1 MSSMRIP
8 LRYCRTAA
16 FVYATA
22 PPFRLMSSSATAATA
37 DAGPKL
43 FKFTVSDAYK
53 PKKRRPQ
60 KIKIKQTN
68 HRVNRPN
75 SGEDSFFYTPSTA
88 KLPGLALGVADGV
101 GGWTEMG
108 IDPSA
113 FSQALCD
120 EMADAFTTHLT
131 QDGNESKRNSLILP
145 KALLEEAYN
154 TILTKNLVEAGGTTA
169 CVGVVSNATGVLY
182 TANLGD
188 SGFSVYR
195 SGRVVAQSHAQ
206 THAFNTPYQL
216 AILPRELREF
226 EARQPPGASRHILD
240 HPRDADTAS
249 FQLQHGDLVVF
260 STDGFLD
267 NVSSTEALAIV
278 TKSLLKLRAWVS
290 HPHSGIAPALETE
303 LLPELVGTIAA
314 QLVNAAHVSAH
325 DKNKVTPFAKEVQR
339 EMRIPYKGGKPDDIT
354 IVAFYVTQKP
364 KAML

>member
-1 MSSMRIP
+1 MRLP

-16 FVYATA
+16 FVYAAA
-22 PPFRLMSSSATAATA
+22 PPFRLMSSSAPPSS
-37 DAGPKL
+37 DS
-43 FKFTVSDAYK
+43 FKFTVSEAYK

-60 KIKIKQTN
+60 KVKIKQV
-68 HRVNRPN
+68 HHKVNRPN
-75 SGEDSFFYTPSTA
+75 SGEDSFFYTATTA

-108 IDPSA
+108 VDPSA

-120 EMADAFTTHLT
+120 EMSSAFTAHLNKNLT
-131 QDGNESKRNSLILP
+131 ESDNSSNSSSLLIPP
-145 KALLEEAYN
+145 KTLLEQAYN
-154 TILTKNLVEAGGTTA
+154 TILQKNLVEAGGTTA
-169 CVGVVSNATGVLY
+169 CVGVVSAQTGVLY

-188 SGFSVYR
+188 SGFAVYR

-240 HPRDADTAS
+240 NPRDADAAS
-249 FQLQHGDLVVF
+249 FQLQHGDFVVF

-267 NVSSTEALAIV
+267 NVSSMEALAIV
-278 TKSLLKLRAWVS
+278 TKALLKTRAWVS
-290 HPHSGIAPALETE
+290 HPDSGIAPALETE
-303 LLPELVGTIAA
+303 LAPELVGAIAG
-314 QLVNAAHVSAH
+314 QLVNAANVAAH
-325 DKNKVTPFAKEVQR
+325 DANKVTPFAKEVQR

-354 IVAFYVTQKP
+354 VVAFYVTQKL
-364 KAML
+364 KASL

>member
-1 MSSMRIP
+1 
-8 LRYCRTAA
+8 
-16 FVYATA
+16 
-22 PPFRLMSSSATAATA
+22 MSSSAAAATA
-37 DAGPKL
+37 EVGPKL
-43 FKFTVSDAYK
+43 FKFTVSEAYK

-68 HRVNRPN
+68 HKLNRPN
-75 SGEDSFFYTPSTA
+75 SGEDSFFYTSSAA

-120 EMADAFTTHLT
+120 EMADAFTTHLNG
-131 QDGNESKRNSLILP
+131 DARESSNGNPDSSSLIPP
-145 KALLEEAYN
+145 KALLEQAYN
-154 TILTKNLVEAGGTTA
+154 TILTKNSVEAGGTTA
-169 CVGVVSNATGVLY
+169 CVGVVSNTTGVLY

-188 SGFSVYR
+188 SGVSVYR
-195 SGRVVAQSHAQ
+195 SGRIVAQSHAQ

-240 HPRDADTAS
+240 YPRDADTAS

-290 HPHSGIAPALETE
+290 HPASGIAPALEIE
-303 LLPELVGTIAA
+303 LAPELVGTIAA
-314 QLVNAAHVSAH
+314 QLVTAAHVAAH
-325 DKNKVTPFAKEVQR
+325 DVNKVTPFAKEVQR

-364 KAML
+364 KALL